1 MVLLESVLFLV
12 AICHGL
18 NENDIPENL
27 RRNFDRNK
35 VILPAS
41 HQIGESLYANV
52 TIRAFTTV
60 LKSLVAE
67 RWKSLAKELASY
79 DHKKRI
85 RERLASMLTRGN
97 AMSFGS
103 HSVNETGPNEAM
115 DTGDKSTL
123 HHFNSL
129 IRRVSSF
136 FLFLPL
142 FSTAMADNIISGV
155 ILAAKASGHDIED
168 NKSLRVLSPRI
179 GNQEEDQ
186 REVSVLSPDI
196 TFLGHRD
203 DVDVNGKSQLLE
215 LIMEISGAASGMR
228 KALENVKK
236 ADQMLANADVQM
248 TKTDVEDILGK
259 KERQKIEVI
268 QSMEKKYTS
277 EQMNS
282 FEKRGFAFMTST
294 QRRLVYGPSSPF
306 YDKYGDRRARGL
318 NAVDLEKKLINLIRL
333 QALGMSDYNRRMRI
347 DLIRSPTVLA
357 NFKGFATHRKCVVV
371 SYLIEGLRYV
381 HLFLND
387 NTF

>member
-1 MVLLESVLFLV
+1 
-12 AICHGL
+12 
-18 NENDIPENL
+18 
-27 RRNFDRNK
+27 
-35 VILPAS
+35 
-41 HQIGESLYANV
+41 
-52 TIRAFTTV
+52 
-60 LKSLVAE
+60 
-67 RWKSLAKELASY
+67 
-79 DHKKRI
+79 
-85 RERLASMLTRGN
+85 
-97 AMSFGS
+97 
-103 HSVNETGPNEAM
+103 
-115 DTGDKSTL
+115 
-123 HHFNSL
+123 
-129 IRRVSSF
+129 
-136 FLFLPL
+136 
-142 FSTAMADNIISGV
+142 MADNIISGV
-155 ILAAKASGHDIED
+155 ILAAKASGHDIKD

-179 GNQEEDQ
+179 GKQEEDQ

-215 LIMEISGAASGMR
+215 LIMEISGATSGMR

-248 TKTDVEDILGK
+248 TKTDVEDVLGK

-357 NFKGFATHRKCVVV
+357 NFKGL
-371 SYLIEGLRYV
+371 SYSHILALSCEQFTEKI
-381 HLFLND
+381 
-387 NTF
+387 NTS